1 MLKLSGWSRLT
12 WGRDRSVRPPERG
25 NGTRG
30 PFGADPGTVRRDCS
44 RGPVNHRSSRPPSP
58 GPSLWANRELVE
70 ITGGHIP
77 PPRPASAPWRD
88 LGCRGGRRC
97 VTPRQTCPRPDCFG
111 RNLRSKTRWFT
122 GFCNSHQVSHFAT
135 FFIDA
140 RAEISVAESR
150 FCFLHRTGPRT
161 VGRPTAGRAVRSEIP
176 WRDLRRGLVR
186 APAGPLPRSVGARA
200 DWAGGGAAAA
210 VPPPS
215 RPVFETRSR
224 VVPSGQVSTMI
235 LPQVHLRKPCYDF
248 SFL

>member
-12 WGRDRSVRPPERG
+12 WGRDRSVRPPGRG
-25 NGTRG
+25 NETRG

-70 ITGGHIP
+70 IAGGHIP
-77 PPRPASAPWRD
+77 PPRPASTPWRD
-88 LGCRGGRRC
+88 LVCRGGRRC
-97 VTPRQTCPRPDCFG
+97 VTPRQTCPRPDGFG

-150 FCFLHRTGPRT
+150 FSLVAKEAVPRAPFPGRWGVLLVCMVLGASGAGVLFVSRGGGPCGRSPRLAEGRGAGGPR
-161 VGRPTAGRAVRSEIP
+161 RP
-176 WRDLRRGLVR
+176 
-186 APAGPLPRSVGARA
+186 SV
-200 DWAGGGAAAA
+200 
-210 VPPPS
+210 
-215 RPVFETRSR
+215 
-224 VVPSGQVSTMI
+224 
-235 LPQVHLRKPCYDF
+235 C
-248 SFL
+248 